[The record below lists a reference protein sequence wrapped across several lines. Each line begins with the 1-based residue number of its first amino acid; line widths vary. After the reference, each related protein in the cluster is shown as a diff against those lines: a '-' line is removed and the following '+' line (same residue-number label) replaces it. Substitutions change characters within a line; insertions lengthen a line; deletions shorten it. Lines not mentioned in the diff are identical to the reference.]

1 MILPIN
7 DVYNIDCLK
16 GLEQVKPESVDL
28 LLTDPPFGIN
38 FHKVGTQYNRS
49 QKELGKMY
57 SEVSEEDYYDFTLN
71 WIKLAWK
78 SMKPTANG
86 FIFSGWNNLGD
97 ILNALT
103 EVGGRLVNHIIWKY
117 QFGVFTK
124 KKFVSSHY
132 HILYFT
138 KLKEKKDHL
147 RTFNRIQEY
156 TNSKNPEKLYF
167 EDVWLIKRDY
177 QKGGDKTPT
186 RLPLAVTDKCVR
198 MCSNEGDIILEPF
211 LGSGSVVLSC
221 LKYGRQ
227 FIGFEISQP
236 IFNVALKR
244 IEKIKSEVTRADNK
258 LDTWIKNHG

>member
-1 MILPIN
+1 
-7 DVYNIDCLK
+7 
-16 GLEQVKPESVDL
+16 
-28 LLTDPPFGIN
+28 
-38 FHKVGTQYNRS
+38 
-49 QKELGKMY
+49 
-57 SEVSEEDYYDFTLN
+57 
-71 WIKLAWK
+71 
-78 SMKPTANG
+78 MKPTASG

-132 HILYFT
+132 HLLYFT
-138 KLKEKKDHL
+138 KLNEKKDHL
-147 RTFNRIQEY
+147 RTFNRIKKY

-177 QKGGDKTPT
+177 QRGGDKTPT

-198 MCSNEGDIILEPF
+198 MGSKKGDTILEPF

-244 IEKIKSEVTRADNK
+244 IEKVKSELTKTDSK
-258 LDTWIKNHG
+258 LDSWIKDRG